1 MMKTDI
7 IIIGS
12 GPGGYRTAG
21 YALQQGKQVVIIEKA
36 EAGGTCLN
44 SGCIPTKCLAHDAEA
59 NASDFPAAAER
70 KRNVMNQLRQGIE
83 QLLSAPGITLV
94 RGEAT
99 FKDARTVTVDGTDY
113 EADDIIIATGSSS
126 KMPPVEGIDNPR
138 VITSTE
144 ALNFQTLPAEIV
156 IIGAGVI
163 GMEFASILSRFGA
176 KVSVIEYLKE
186 CLPVIDKDIAKRVR
200 KQIEKLQGVTF
211 YMDSAV
217 KAINDNEVVFVS
229 NKNGKETRLE
239 CPACPVLI
247 ATGRKPNIEGL
258 NLEAAGVEY
267 SPKGITVNDNMLTSV
282 PHIYAIGDV
291 TGRQML
297 AHAATFMGFRAV
309 NAIVGKADKIRF
321 DIMPSAIFTYPEAA
335 AVGLTEDQC
344 KQQGIECRAL
354 KGYYRANGKALAI
367 DEPEGMVKLIAGAD
381 GKILGCTSYGAH
393 SADIVQEVTAYMNC
407 NATVA
412 DIAYSVHIHPTLSEI
427 LQDACVGGH

>member
-1 MMKTDI
+1 MKTDI

-12 GPGGYRTAG
+12 GPGGYRTAS

-239 CPACPVLI
+239 CPGCPVLI

-412 DIAYSVHIHPTLSEI
+412 DIADSVHIHPTLSEI

>member
-1 MMKTDI
+1 MKTDI

-99 FKDARTVTVDGTDY
+99 FKDARTVTVDGIDY

-126 KMPPVEGIDNPR
+126 KMAPVEGIDNPR

-309 NAIVGKADKIRF
+309 NAIVGKADRIRF

-367 DEPEGMVKLIAGAD
+367 DEPEGMVKLVAGAD

>member
-1 MMKTDI
+1 MKIDI

-59 NASDFPAAAER
+59 NSSDFPAAAER

-239 CPACPVLI
+239 CPGCPVLI

-297 AHAATFMGFRAV
+297 AHAATFMGFGAV
-309 NAIVGKADKIRF
+309 NAIVGKADRIRF

-381 GKILGCTSYGAH
+381 GRILGCTSYGAH

-412 DIAYSVHIHPTLSEI
+412 DIADSVHIHPTLSEI

>member
-1 MMKTDI
+1 MKTDI

-99 FKDARTVTVDGTDY
+99 FKDARTVTVDGIDY

-239 CPACPVLI
+239 CPGCPVLI

-309 NAIVGKADKIRF
+309 NAIVGKADRIRF

-367 DEPEGMVKLIAGAD
+367 DEPEGMVKLVAGAD
-381 GKILGCTSYGAH
+381 GRILGCTSYGAH

>member
-1 MMKTDI
+1 MKTDI

-309 NAIVGKADKIRF
+309 NAIVGKADRIRF

-367 DEPEGMVKLIAGAD
+367 DEPEGMVKLVAGAD
-381 GKILGCTSYGAH
+381 GRILGCTSYGAH

>member
-1 MMKTDI
+1 MKTDI

-12 GPGGYRTAG
+12 GPGGYRTAS

-59 NASDFPAAAER
+59 NASGFPAAAER
-70 KRNVMNQLRQGIE
+70 KRNVMDQLRQGIE

-99 FKDARTVTVDGTDY
+99 FKDARTVTVDGIDY

-176 KVSVIEYLKE
+176 KVAVIEYLKE

-367 DEPEGMVKLIAGAD
+367 DEPEGMVKLVAGAD

-412 DIAYSVHIHPTLSEI
+412 DIADSVHIHPTLSEI

>member
-1 MMKTDI
+1 MKTDI

-21 YALQQGKQVVIIEKA
+21 YALQQGKQVVIIERA

-99 FKDARTVTVDGTDY
+99 FKDARTVTVDGIDY

-239 CPACPVLI
+239 CPGCPVLI

-367 DEPEGMVKLIAGAD
+367 DEPEGMVKLVAGAD
-381 GKILGCTSYGAH
+381 GRILGCTSYGAH

>member
-1 MMKTDI
+1 MKTDI

-70 KRNVMNQLRQGIE
+70 KRNVMIQLRQGIE

-99 FKDARTVTVDGTDY
+99 FKDARTVTVDGIDY

-367 DEPEGMVKLIAGAD
+367 DEPEGMVKLVAGAD
-381 GKILGCTSYGAH
+381 GRILGCTSYGAH

>member
-1 MMKTDI
+1 MKTDI

-12 GPGGYRTAG
+12 GPGGYRTAS

-239 CPACPVLI
+239 CPGCPVLI

-381 GKILGCTSYGAH
+381 GRILGCTSYGAH

>member
-1 MMKTDI
+1 MKTDI

-12 GPGGYRTAG
+12 GPGGYRTAS
-21 YALQQGKQVVIIEKA
+21 YALQQGKQVVIIEKP

-70 KRNVMNQLRQGIE
+70 KRNVMDQLRQGIE

-138 VITSTE
+138 VIASTE

-367 DEPEGMVKLIAGAD
+367 DEPEGMVKLVAGAD

-412 DIAYSVHIHPTLSEI
+412 DIADSVHIHPTLSEI

>member
-1 MMKTDI
+1 MKTDI

-12 GPGGYRTAG
+12 GPGGYRTAS

-44 SGCIPTKCLAHDAEA
+44 CGCIPTKCLAHDAEA

-70 KRNVMNQLRQGIE
+70 KRNVMDQLRQGIE
-83 QLLSAPGITLV
+83 QLLAAPGITFV
-94 RGEAT
+94 RGEAA
-99 FKDARTVTVDGTDY
+99 FKDARTVIVNGEEY

-144 ALNFQTLPAEIV
+144 ALDFQSLPAEIV

-176 KVSVIEYLKE
+176 KVTVIEYLKE

-217 KAINDNEVVFVS
+217 KAITDNEVVFTS

-239 CPACPVLI
+239 CPGCPVLV

-282 PHIYAIGDV
+282 PHVYAIGDV

-344 KQQGIECRAL
+344 KQQGIECRSL

-367 DEPEGMVKLIAGAD
+367 EEPEGMVKLVAGAD

-412 DIAYSVHIHPTLSEI
+412 DIADSVHIHPTLSEI

>member
-1 MMKTDI
+1 MKTDI

-200 KQIEKLQGVTF
+200 KQMEKLQGVTF

-239 CPACPVLI
+239 CPGCPVLI

-381 GKILGCTSYGAH
+381 GRILGCTSYGAH

>member
-1 MMKTDI
+1 MKTDI

-12 GPGGYRTAG
+12 GPGGYRAAG

-239 CPACPVLI
+239 CPGCPVLI

-367 DEPEGMVKLIAGAD
+367 DEPEGMVKLVAGAD

-412 DIAYSVHIHPTLSEI
+412 DIADSVHIHPTLSEI

>member
-1 MMKTDI
+1 MKTDI

-12 GPGGYRTAG
+12 GPGGYRTAS

-99 FKDARTVTVDGTDY
+99 FKDARTVTVDGIDY

-239 CPACPVLI
+239 CPGCPVLI

-381 GKILGCTSYGAH
+381 GRILGCTSYGAH

-427 LQDACVGGH
+427 LQDACVAGL

>member
-1 MMKTDI
+1 MKTDI

-99 FKDARTVTVDGTDY
+99 FKDARTVTVDGIDY

-163 GMEFASILSRFGA
+163 GMEFASIFSRFGA

-239 CPACPVLI
+239 CPGCPVLI

>member
-1 MMKTDI
+1 MKTDI

-99 FKDARTVTVDGTDY
+99 FKDARTVTVDGIDY

-217 KAINDNEVVFVS
+217 KTINDNEVVFVS

-239 CPACPVLI
+239 CPGCPVLI

-344 KQQGIECRAL
+344 KEQGIECRAL

-367 DEPEGMVKLIAGAD
+367 DEPEGMVKLIVGAD
-381 GKILGCTSYGAH
+381 GRILGCTSYGAH

>member
-1 MMKTDI
+1 MKTDI

-12 GPGGYRTAG
+12 GPGGYRAAG

-99 FKDARTVTVDGTDY
+99 FKDARTVTVDGIDY

-239 CPACPVLI
+239 CPGCPVLI

-367 DEPEGMVKLIAGAD
+367 DEPEGMVKLVAGAD
-381 GKILGCTSYGAH
+381 GRILGCTSYGAH

-412 DIAYSVHIHPTLSEI
+412 DIADSVHIHPTLSEI

>member
-1 MMKTDI
+1 MKTDI

-239 CPACPVLI
+239 CPECPVLI

-381 GKILGCTSYGAH
+381 GRILGCTSYGAH

-427 LQDACVGGH
+427 LQDACVAGL

>member
-1 MMKTDI
+1 MKTDI

-12 GPGGYRTAG
+12 GPGGYRTAS

-99 FKDARTVTVDGTDY
+99 FKDARTVTVDGIDY

-239 CPACPVLI
+239 CPGCPVLI

-367 DEPEGMVKLIAGAD
+367 DEPEGMVKLVAGAD
-381 GKILGCTSYGAH
+381 GRILGCTSYGAH

-412 DIAYSVHIHPTLSEI
+412 DIADSVHIHPTLSEI

>member
-1 MMKTDI
+1 MKTDI

-12 GPGGYRTAG
+12 GPGGYRAAG

-99 FKDARTVTVDGTDY
+99 FKDARTVTVDGIDY

-367 DEPEGMVKLIAGAD
+367 DEPEGMVKLVAGAD
-381 GKILGCTSYGAH
+381 GRILGCTSYGAH

-427 LQDACVGGH
+427 LQDACVAGL

>member
-1 MMKTDI
+1 MKTDI

-12 GPGGYRTAG
+12 GPGGYRTAS

-70 KRNVMNQLRQGIE
+70 KRNVMDQLRQGIE

-367 DEPEGMVKLIAGAD
+367 DEPEGMVKLVAGAD

-412 DIAYSVHIHPTLSEI
+412 DIADSVHIHPTLSEI

>member
-1 MMKTDI
+1 MKTDI

-70 KRNVMNQLRQGIE
+70 KRNVMDQLRQGIE

-309 NAIVGKADKIRF
+309 NAIVGKADRIRF

-381 GKILGCTSYGAH
+381 GRILGCTSYGAH

>member
-1 MMKTDI
+1 MKTDI

-12 GPGGYRTAG
+12 GPGGYRAAG

-99 FKDARTVTVDGTDY
+99 FKDARTVTVDGIDY

-239 CPACPVLI
+239 CPGCPVLI

-309 NAIVGKADKIRF
+309 NAIVGKADRIRF

-381 GKILGCTSYGAH
+381 GRILGCTSYGAH

>member
-1 MMKTDI
+1 MKTDI

-344 KQQGIECRAL
+344 KEQGIECRAL

-367 DEPEGMVKLIAGAD
+367 DEPEGMVKLVAGAD
-381 GKILGCTSYGAH
+381 GRILGCTSYGAH

-412 DIAYSVHIHPTLSEI
+412 DIADSVHIHPTLSEI

>member
-1 MMKTDI
+1 MKTDI

-99 FKDARTVTVDGTDY
+99 FKDARTVTVDGIDY

-427 LQDACVGGH
+427 LQDACVAGL

>member
-1 MMKTDI
+1 MKTDI

-99 FKDARTVTVDGTDY
+99 FKDARTVTVDGIDY

-163 GMEFASILSRFGA
+163 GMEFASIFSRFGA

-239 CPACPVLI
+239 CPGCPVLI

-309 NAIVGKADKIRF
+309 NAIVGKADRIRF

-381 GKILGCTSYGAH
+381 GRILGCTSYGAH

>member
-1 MMKTDI
+1 MKTDI

-12 GPGGYRTAG
+12 GPGGYRTAS

-70 KRNVMNQLRQGIE
+70 KRNVMDQLRQGIE

-99 FKDARTVTVDGTDY
+99 FKDARTVTVDGIDY

-176 KVSVIEYLKE
+176 KVAVIEYLKE

-291 TGRQML
+291 TGRLML

-309 NAIVGKADKIRF
+309 NAIVGKADRIRF

-367 DEPEGMVKLIAGAD
+367 DEPEGMVKLVAGAD

-412 DIAYSVHIHPTLSEI
+412 DIADSVHIHPTLSEI

>member
-1 MMKTDI
+1 MKTDI

-12 GPGGYRTAG
+12 GPGGYRTAS

-70 KRNVMNQLRQGIE
+70 KRNVMDQLRQGIE
-83 QLLSAPGITLV
+83 QLLSAPDITLV

-200 KQIEKLQGVTF
+200 KQIEKLQGITF

-309 NAIVGKADKIRF
+309 NAIVGKADRIRF

-367 DEPEGMVKLIAGAD
+367 DEPEGMVKLVAGAD

-412 DIAYSVHIHPTLSEI
+412 DIADSVHIHPTLSEI

>member
-1 MMKTDI
+1 MKTDI

-12 GPGGYRTAG
+12 GPGGYRTAS

-99 FKDARTVTVDGTDY
+99 FKDARTVTVDGIDY

-239 CPACPVLI
+239 CPGCPVLI

-367 DEPEGMVKLIAGAD
+367 DEPEGMVKLVAGAD

-393 SADIVQEVTAYMNC
+393 SADLVQEVTAYMNC

>member
-1 MMKTDI
+1 MKTDI

-12 GPGGYRTAG
+12 GPGGYRTAS

-239 CPACPVLI
+239 CPGCPVLI
-247 ATGRKPNIEGL
+247 ATGRKPNIDGL

-367 DEPEGMVKLIAGAD
+367 DEPEGMVKLVAGAD
-381 GKILGCTSYGAH
+381 GRILGCTSYGAH

>member
-1 MMKTDI
+1 MKTDI

-12 GPGGYRTAG
+12 GPGGYRAAG

-99 FKDARTVTVDGTDY
+99 FKDARTVTVDGIDY

-176 KVSVIEYLKE
+176 KISVIEYLKE

-239 CPACPVLI
+239 CPGCPVLI
-247 ATGRKPNIEGL
+247 ATGRKPNIDGL

-309 NAIVGKADKIRF
+309 NAIVGKADRIRF

-381 GKILGCTSYGAH
+381 GRILGCTSYGAH

>member
-1 MMKTDI
+1 MKTDI

-12 GPGGYRTAG
+12 GPGGYRTAS

-239 CPACPVLI
+239 CPGCPVLI

-381 GKILGCTSYGAH
+381 GRILGCTSYGAH

-412 DIAYSVHIHPTLSEI
+412 DIADSVHIHPTLSEI

>member
-1 MMKTDI
+1 MKTDI

-12 GPGGYRTAG
+12 GPGGYRTAS

-99 FKDARTVTVDGTDY
+99 FKDARTVTVDGIDY

-176 KVSVIEYLKE
+176 KISVIEYLKE

-344 KQQGIECRAL
+344 KEQGIECRAL

-367 DEPEGMVKLIAGAD
+367 DEPEGMVKLVAGAD
-381 GKILGCTSYGAH
+381 GRILGCTSYGAH

>member
-1 MMKTDI
+1 MKTDI

-12 GPGGYRTAG
+12 GPGGYRTAS

-70 KRNVMNQLRQGIE
+70 KRNVMDQLRQGIE
-83 QLLSAPGITLV
+83 QLLAAPGITFV

-99 FKDARTVTVDGTDY
+99 FKDARTIIVNGEEY

-144 ALNFQTLPAEIV
+144 ALDFQSLPSEIV

-176 KVSVIEYLKE
+176 KVTVIEYLKE

-217 KAINDNEVVFVS
+217 KAITDNEVVFTS

-239 CPACPVLI
+239 CPGCPVLV

-282 PHIYAIGDV
+282 PHVYAIGDV

-344 KQQGIECRAL
+344 KQQGIECRSL

-367 DEPEGMVKLIAGAD
+367 EEPEGMVKLVAGAD

-412 DIAYSVHIHPTLSEI
+412 DIADSVHIHPTLSEI

>member
-1 MMKTDI
+1 MKTDI

-12 GPGGYRTAG
+12 GPGGYRTAS

-36 EAGGTCLN
+36 AAGGTCLN

-239 CPACPVLI
+239 CPGCPVLI

-381 GKILGCTSYGAH
+381 GRILGCTSYGAH

>member
-1 MMKTDI
+1 MKTDI

-239 CPACPVLI
+239 CPGCPVLI
-247 ATGRKPNIEGL
+247 ATGRKPNIDGL

-367 DEPEGMVKLIAGAD
+367 DEPEGMVKLVAGAD
-381 GKILGCTSYGAH
+381 GRILGCTSYGAH

>member
-12 GPGGYRTAG
+12 GPGGYRTAS

-99 FKDARTVTVDGTDY
+99 FKDARTVTVDGIDY

-239 CPACPVLI
+239 CPGCPVLI

-367 DEPEGMVKLIAGAD
+367 DEPEGMVKLVAGAD
-381 GKILGCTSYGAH
+381 GRILGCTSYGAH

>member
-1 MMKTDI
+1 MKTDI

-12 GPGGYRTAG
+12 GPGGYRTAS

-99 FKDARTVTVDGTDY
+99 FKDARTVTVDGIDY

-200 KQIEKLQGVTF
+200 KQMEKLQGVTF

-239 CPACPVLI
+239 CPGCPVLI

-367 DEPEGMVKLIAGAD
+367 DEPEGMVKLVAGAD

-412 DIAYSVHIHPTLSEI
+412 DIADRKSV
-427 LQDACVGGH
+427 V

>member
-1 MMKTDI
+1 MKTDI

-12 GPGGYRTAG
+12 GPGGYRTAS

-99 FKDARTVTVDGTDY
+99 FKDARTVTVDGIDY

-239 CPACPVLI
+239 CPGCPVLI

-309 NAIVGKADKIRF
+309 NAIVGKADRIRF

-344 KQQGIECRAL
+344 KEQGIECRAL

-367 DEPEGMVKLIAGAD
+367 DEPEGMVKLVAGAD
-381 GKILGCTSYGAH
+381 GRILGCTSYGAH

-412 DIAYSVHIHPTLSEI
+412 DIADSVHIHPTLSEI